1 MGLMAHCRI
10 TEDRLSIKQ
19 GKVTAMSEP
28 RRIGYLRISPTDR
41 TPNVQAD
48 ALAQAGYTK
57 THQAAAPMNTGESI
71 KQLLDQLGEGDRLL
85 AYRLDRLA
93 RDEHRI
99 INLQQQLDAMGIVL
113 IITNDQEATGGNHA
127 DYQLPHH

>member
-1 MGLMAHCRI
+1 MGLMVHCRI

-19 GKVTAMSEP
+19 GKVTEMSEL
-28 RRIGYLRISPTDR
+28 RRIGYLRISPTDQ

-48 ALAQAGYTK
+48 ALAQAGCTK
-57 THQAAAPMNTGESI
+57 THQAAVPMNTGESI
-71 KQLLDQLGEGDRLL
+71 KQLLDLLGEGDRQA
-85 AYRLDRLA
+85 AYRLDRLV

-99 INLQQQLDAMGIVL
+99 VNLQQQLDAMGIVL